1 MTLLDA
7 LLFLPIALVLALTPG
22 PNNFMAMR
30 NGIQSGLTTAVFAT
44 TGRVLAFIILITITA
59 IGLGAMLASSVL
71 AFTVLKWAGALYLIY
86 LGMKAWRS
94 REFSGTNDTGE
105 SDVSLARVKP
115 SLRKLISQE
124 FLIAISNPKAL
135 LLFTAIFPQFI
146 DPALPAT
153 EQFIVLGGT
162 YLLTEYISSAIYAL
176 FGLNI
181 ARFVKTSRG
190 ARRMNRAT
198 GGLFMGAGVALASS
212 SQG

>member
-7 LLFLPIALVLALTPG
+7 LLFLPVALVLALTPG

-30 NGIQSGLTTAVFAT
+30 NGIQSGLTTAVLAT

-59 IGLGAMLASSVL
+59 VGLGAMLASSVL
-71 AFTVLKWAGALYLIY
+71 AFTVLKWAGAIYLIY
-86 LGMKAWRS
+86 LGIKAWRS
-94 REFSGTNDTGE
+94 REFSGLDNAEDE
-105 SDVSLARVKP
+105 ALQRRAQP
-115 SLRKLISQE
+115 SLRKLITQE

-153 EQFIVLGGT
+153 EQFVVLGGT

-190 ARRMNRAT
+190 ARRLNRAT
-198 GGLFMGAGVALASS
+198 GGLFMGAGVALAGSS
-212 SQG
+212 HS

>member
-7 LLFLPIALVLALTPG
+7 LLFLPVALLLALAPG

-30 NGIQSGLTTAVFAT
+30 NGIQSGLTTAVLAT
-44 TGRVLAFIILITITA
+44 SGRVLAFAILITITA
-59 IGLGAMLASSVL
+59 IGLGTMLASSVL
-71 AFTVLKWAGALYLIY
+71 AFTVLKWIGALYLIY
-86 LGMKAWRS
+86 LGIKAWRS
-94 REFSGTNDTGE
+94 REFSGIDGDEGDAPT
-105 SDVSLARVKP
+105 ARAKP
-115 SLRKLISQE
+115 ALLKLSAQE
-124 FLIAISNPKAL
+124 FLVAISNPKAL

-153 EQFIVLGGT
+153 KQFVVLGGT
-162 YLLTEYISSAIYAL
+162 YLLTEYMAAAIYAL

-190 ARRMNRAT
+190 ARRLNRAT